1 MIFKKKRQLVGL
13 DIGSTAVKLVELKPL
28 DREGRRFRLVNVGVE
43 PVPPESIVDGAI
55 MDSFA
60 VADAVRRVFE
70 KTGVKNTKVA
80 LAVSGNGVIIKKM
93 LLPQMSLDELNE
105 SIRWEAEQYIPFE
118 IDEVNLD
125 YEVISG
131 EERQDG
137 QMEVIL
143 AAAKKDVISEF
154 SGVIVQ
160 AGREPV
166 VVDVTA
172 FALQNASELNYQVA
186 DEVTTALINIGAAT
200 TNINILGGQ
209 RSLFWRDL
217 SIGGNYYTSAIQK
230 ELNLS
235 FEDAESLKKGNGVEG
250 ISFESVIP
258 VLNSVSEDMV
268 GEFLKT
274 FDFFK
279 ATSQYSNV
287 DRILVAGGSANV
299 YGLEQ
304 VLTDKVGFK
313 VEMFNSFKEIEV
325 DENSFDPQFINE
337 ISSMMATAVGLAMR
351 KEM

>member
-1 MIFKKKRQLVGL
+1 VIFKKKGQLVGL

-28 DREGRRFRLVNVGVE
+28 DREGRRFRLMNVGVE

-60 VADAVRRVFE
+60 VADAVRKVFE

-93 LLPQMSLDELNE
+93 LLPQMSLDELSE

-125 YEVISG
+125 YEIVSG

-154 SGVIVQ
+154 SGVVVQ

-172 FALQNASELNYQVA
+172 FALQNAAELNYPVA

-200 TNINILGGQ
+200 TNINILSGE

-217 SIGGNYYTSAIQK
+217 SIGGNYYTNAIQK

-235 FEDAESLKKGNGVEG
+235 FEDAETLKKGNSVEG

-258 VLNSVSEDMV
+258 ILNSVSEDMV

-279 ATSQYSNV
+279 ATSQYSNI
-287 DRILVAGGSANV
+287 DRILVAGGTANV

-325 DENSFDPQFINE
+325 NENSFDPQFINE
-337 ISSMMATAVGLAMR
+337 VSSMMATAVGLAMR

>member
-1 MIFKKKRQLVGL
+1 VIFGKKKQLVGL
-13 DIGSTAVKLVELKPL
+13 DIGSTAVKLVELKQL
-28 DREGRRFRLVNVGVE
+28 DKEGMRYRLVNVGVE

-60 VADAVRRVFE
+60 VADAVRRLFE
-70 KTGVKNTKVA
+70 KTGAKAAKAAV
-80 LAVSGNGVIIKKM
+80 AVSGNGVIIKKM
-93 LLPQMSLDELNE
+93 LLPQMSMEELNE

-125 YEVISG
+125 YEIVSG

-143 AAAKKDVISEF
+143 AAAKKDVISEYT
-154 SGVIVQ
+154 GVVVQ
-160 AGREPV
+160 AGKEPG
-166 VVDVTA
+166 VVDVAA
-172 FALQNASELNYQVA
+172 FALQNTTELNYSVA

-200 TNINILGGQ
+200 TNINIMSGN

-217 SIGGNYYTSAIQK
+217 SIGGNYYTNAIQK

-235 FEDAESLKKGNGVEG
+235 FEDSELLKRGGSVEG
-250 ISFESVIP
+250 VSFESVIP
-258 VLNSVSEDMV
+258 ILNSVSEDMV

-274 FDFFK
+274 FEFFK
-279 ATSQYSNV
+279 ATSQYTNI
-287 DRILVAGGSANV
+287 DRILVSGGSALV

-304 VLTDKVGFK
+304 VITDKVGFK
-313 VEMFNSFKEIEV
+313 VEIFNAFKSIEV
-325 DENSFDPQFINE
+325 NENMFDAQFINE
-337 ISSMMATAVGLAMR
+337 ISSMAATAVGLAMR

>member
-1 MIFKKKRQLVGL
+1 MIFKRKRQLVGL

-60 VADAVRRVFE
+60 VSDAVRRVFE
-70 KTGVKNTKVA
+70 KTGVKNGKVA
-80 LAVSGNGVIIKKM
+80 VAVAGNGVIIKKM
-93 LLPQMSLDELNE
+93 LLPQMSMEELSE

-125 YEVISG
+125 YEIISG

-160 AGREPV
+160 AGREPA

-172 FALQNASELNYQVA
+172 FALQNSCELNYSVG
-186 DEVTTALINIGAAT
+186 DDVTTALINIGAAT
-200 TNINILGGQ
+200 TNINIMSGT

-217 SIGGNYYTSAIQK
+217 SIGGNYYSNAIQK

-235 FEDAESLKKGNGVEG
+235 FDDAETLKRGGNVEG

-258 VLNSVSEDMV
+258 ILNSVSEDMV

-279 ATSQYSNV
+279 ATSQYSNI
-287 DRILVAGGSANV
+287 DRILISGGSANV

-304 VLTDKVGFK
+304 VITDKVGFK
-313 VEMFNSFKEIEV
+313 VEIFNAFKEVEV
-325 DENSFDPQFINE
+325 NENVFDPQFVNE
-337 ISSMMATAVGLAMR
+337 ISSMTATAVGLAMR